1 MNDATPPRAGP
12 QTAPANPEVTGW
24 KKLAIDFG
32 PLIIFFVAYSR
43 FDLFVAT
50 GAFMAASAA
59 AMLASWLLVRHIPA
73 MTWFAAGLIAIF
85 GGLTLW
91 LQDETFIKVKPTILF
106 AMFGTILA
114 FGSLRGRTYLKMLLG
129 QAMPGL
135 SDRGWTILQQRW
147 AIFFFVLAG
156 LNELFWR
163 FTPTDIWI
171 HFKVWGDTLLTFLF
185 AIAQFPLLK
194 RHGLKLD

>member
-1 MNDATPPRAGP
+1 MNDASPPRPEAALP
-12 QTAPANPEVTGW
+12 PAKPEVTGW

-32 PLIIFFVAYSR
+32 PLVIFFLTYSR

-50 GAFMAASAA
+50 GAFMAASAL

-73 MTWFAAGLIAIF
+73 MTWFAAGLIAVF

-106 AMFGTILA
+106 AMFGAILA
-114 FGSLRGRTYLKMLLG
+114 LGSFRGRNYLRMLLG

-135 SDRGWTILQQRW
+135 SDRGWALLQQRW
-147 AIFFFVLAG
+147 AVFFFVLAL
-156 LNELFWR
+156 LNEFFWR

-185 AIAQFPLLK
+185 AIAQFPLLR